1 MLHTQEGD
9 LMGNILFWAL
19 CIATFSCFLL
29 CAVYLAFNKDFN
41 MSENLSSGMTLL
53 ASLIILVLTCTLIPD
68 GDTSLFQNSNG
79 LVEGIN
85 NAAGEVIPF
94 YKYLANSKDGIGL
107 LEYYKNNYLE
117 FAQELLQTIF
127 MASVIPAINKLLP
140 SVIIAEKKHNKII
153 MLLSVNFITVAI
165 TMVLYS
171 FFQKTTIAST
181 ILDIIVAVCSMT
193 PLAFLVKKVLF
204 GTTKDWI
211 VLTALATFFGKAI
224 LESIAYMVFIH
235 EVAIQKAELIA
246 SVNVFMY
253 VLPSLM
259 VCGIMIIGIGMC
271 IKSIIS

>member
-1 MLHTQEGD
+1 
-9 LMGNILFWAL
+9 
-19 CIATFSCFLL
+19 
-29 CAVYLAFNKDFN
+29 
-41 MSENLSSGMTLL
+41 
-53 ASLIILVLTCTLIPD
+53 
-68 GDTSLFQNSNG
+68 
-79 LVEGIN
+79 
-85 NAAGEVIPF
+85 
-94 YKYLANSKDGIGL
+94 
-107 LEYYKNNYLE
+107 
-117 FAQELLQTIF
+117 

-224 LESIAYMVFIH
+224 LESLCIEWIAVFCCKCCISY
-235 EVAIQKAELIA
+235 ICTCSPMRIGDA
-246 SVNVFMY
+246 SLF
-253 VLPSLM
+253 LSFDH
-259 VCGIMIIGIGMC
+259 G
-271 IKSIIS
+271 